1 IAACEEACLNKA
13 ECPAYAFAKGKCRLL
28 GADSRISQICTPG
41 AAKSWIR
48 TAACDANPCGYL
60 ECVPP
65 PSC

>member
-1 IAACEEACLNKA
+1 IAACEEACLAKS
-13 ECPAYAFAKGKCRLL
+13 ECPAYAFAKAQCLL
-28 GADSRISQICTPG
+28 LAEESRISQVCASGT
-41 AAKSWIR
+41 AKCWIR